1 MKSGLSKEELKKF
14 GFQNLLTYIYLI
26 KLIISYKFKT
36 KVKMKN
42 KNKNKM
48 KSLKRRMN
56 RTAILAFYL
65 KRTRRGDVQRIAN
78 ETGYSESHISNVKA
92 GRRRITNEIADSMYY
107 ISRRRV
113 RQEQYA

>member
-1 MKSGLSKEELKKF
+1 MFDFQSEKEILKSK
-14 GFQNLLTYIYLI
+14 
-26 KLIISYKFKT
+26 
-36 KVKMKN
+36 KN
-42 KNKNKM
+42 KV

-56 RTAILAFYL
+56 RTAILSFYM
-65 KRTRRGDVQRIAN
+65 KRTRKGDVQRLAE

-92 GRRRITNEIADSMYY
+92 GRRRITNEIANAMYY

>member
-1 MKSGLSKEELKKF
+1 
-14 GFQNLLTYIYLI
+14 
-26 KLIISYKFKT
+26 
-36 KVKMKN
+36 MKN
-42 KNKNKM
+42 KKAKM

-65 KRTRRGDVQRIAN
+65 KRTRRGDVQRLAD

-92 GRRRITNEIADSMYY
+92 GRRRITNDIANAMYY

-113 RQEQYA
+113 RQGEFA